1 MRAAVEKATRWAAID
16 TGAIEGLYEVER
28 GFTFSVAAEAA
39 AWDSMH
45 LYVGETASKAIHDAF
60 DAYEYVLDVA
70 TQSRPMTEA
79 WIKELHSVIC
89 RSQATYTVITPS
101 GRQEHKLEKGVYK
114 RYTNNPLNFDSQ
126 SVHAYASVE
135 DTPPE
140 MGRLVKELNS
150 KEFQNAHPVMQAA
163 RSLRLRM
170 CPPLP
175 GRKW

>member
-1 MRAAVEKATRWAAID
+1 MTQDDSEQGSEFDQRVLYALSNLPPSQPFPAFRKFASPAFDARVLDEFARIMRATRESAGSKEMRAAVEKATRWAAID

-79 WIKELHSVIC
+79 WIKDCLL
-89 RSQATYTVITPS
+89 YTSPS
-101 GRQEHKLEKGVYK
+101 PR
-114 RYTNNPLNFDSQ
+114 DS
-126 SVHAYASVE
+126 
-135 DTPPE
+135 
-140 MGRLVKELNS
+140 
-150 KEFQNAHPVMQAA
+150 
-163 RSLRLRM
+163 
-170 CPPLP
+170 
-175 GRKW
+175 